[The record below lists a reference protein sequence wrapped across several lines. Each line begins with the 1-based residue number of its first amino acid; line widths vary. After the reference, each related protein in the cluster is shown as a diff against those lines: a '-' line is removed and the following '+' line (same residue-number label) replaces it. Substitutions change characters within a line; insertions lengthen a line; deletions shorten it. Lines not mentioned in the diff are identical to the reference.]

1 MISQNNL
8 RRKVVLLAAPVAIFS
23 GIVFGFECARIGK
36 LPLAFI
42 DFSMA
47 ILYLVAWYVAF
58 HKPESTFPSNF
69 SAVSTSL
76 FFYYLFISGGIDGL
90 GILWSLVIPLITF
103 FLTGFQIG
111 GRIGGV
117 YLLMTVLAI
126 LYDWYAPGFFYH
138 YSYQFLLRFYG
149 VYLLIL
155 IIAGVYEYHKG
166 KIEQALFELLYA
178 AEEDKNR
185 IARSELRYRALFEGT
200 GQGIIV
206 ASIENPTIL
215 EANPAAH
222 ELFGYEMGHLKG
234 VPIRNIHPQELVD
247 KTLELFQKNASSHR
261 SMVSQIPCLKADGT
275 VFYSDL
281 FTTVLNID
289 NSPCVVGFF
298 SDVSEK
304 VKAERELIN
313 ARKAA
318 DAANE
323 AKSFFLANMSHEIR
337 TPLNGIIGMT
347 ELLNLTNLDDEQ
359 KKYAEIIR
367 QSGQSLLTLLS
378 DVLDFSKI
386 ESGKMAIENLSFDL
400 LAAVEEVCSQMRFK
414 AVSKGL
420 EFKNDIFAGC
430 PTRVFGDSIRVRQIL
445 INLLDNAI
453 KFTASG
459 SIRLKISNNGVLHGK
474 NNLLFEVIDTGIG
487 IPEEKLPFLFQSF
500 SQLDASTTRVYGGT
514 GLGLSICSKLAHL
527 MGGDIGVISTF
538 GKGTNF
544 WFSIPFAVEK
554 VKPDSAVE
562 QPVET
567 PVDTGTVEIRPE
579 IRPEIKLEQPDETE
593 PRRENWQVLLGDDNS
608 TNFLVVQAMLA
619 KISARVDFAE
629 NGHEII
635 LALKRKKY
643 DLVLLDLHMPML
655 DGFETYS
662 LIQRNIREGFCYS
675 VPVVVITADAFSK
688 TRETC
693 FEMGMQDFISKPFNM
708 PDFLAT
714 VKKWLPEK

>member
-1 MISQNNL
+1 M
-8 RRKVVLLAAPVAIFS
+8 LLAAPVAIFS
-23 GIVFGFECARIGK
+23 GVIFGSECLRIGK
-36 LPLAFI
+36 IPLAII

-47 ILYLVAWYVAF
+47 VLYLVAWYVAYR
-58 HKPESTFPSNF
+58 KPESTFPCNF

-76 FFYYLFISGGIDGL
+76 FFFYLFVSGGIEGL
-90 GILWSLVIPLITF
+90 GILWSLVIPLIAF
-103 FLTGFQIG
+103 FLTGFQVG
-111 GRIGGV
+111 GRICGA
-117 YLLMTVLAI
+117 YLLMTVVAI
-126 LYDWYAPGFFYH
+126 FYDCYSPGLLYH
-138 YSYQFLLRFYG
+138 YEYPFLLRFYG

-155 IIAGVYEYHKG
+155 IVAGAYEYHKE
-166 KIEQALFELLYA
+166 KIEHALFELLYA

-185 IARSELRYRALFEGT
+185 IALSELRYRALFEGT
-200 GQGIIV
+200 GQGVIV

-234 VPIRNIHPQELVD
+234 IPIKNIHPDELTD
-247 KTLELFQKNASSHR
+247 KILALFQKNASSHR
-261 SMVSQIPCLKADGT
+261 SMVSQLPCRKADGT
-275 VFYSDL
+275 IFYSDL

-289 NSPCVVGFF
+289 NHPCVVGFF

-347 ELLNLTNLDDEQ
+347 ELLNLTSLTDEQ
-359 KKYAEIIR
+359 QKYAEIIR

-400 LAAVEEVCSQMRFK
+400 IAVVEEVCSQIRFK
-414 AVSKGL
+414 AESKGL
-420 EFKNDIFAGC
+420 ELKTEIFAGC
-430 PTRVFGDSIRVRQIL
+430 PTKVFGDSIRVRQIL

-453 KFTASG
+453 KFTTSG
-459 SIRLKISNNGVLHGK
+459 SVRLKISGNGMTHGRQ
-474 NNLLFEVIDTGIG
+474 NLLFEVIDTGIG
-487 IPEEKLPFLFQSF
+487 IPEEKIPFLFQSF
-500 SQLDASTTRVYGGT
+500 SQLDVSTTRLYGGT

-538 GKGTNF
+538 GSGTNF

-554 VKPDSAVE
+554 ARTDADAEPTAEKPTGKRAVEKIPEVKP
-562 QPVET
+562 
-567 PVDTGTVEIRPE
+567 
-579 IRPEIKLEQPDETE
+579 EQPDKSVPRQET
-593 PRRENWQVLLGDDNS
+593 WQILLGDDNS

-619 KISARVDFAE
+619 KIGARVDFAE

-675 VPVVVITADAFSK
+675 VPVVVITADAFAK

-714 VKKWLPEK
+714 VKKWLPER

>member
-1 MISQNNL
+1 M
-8 RRKVVLLAAPVAIFS
+8 LLAAPVAIFS

>member
-1 MISQNNL
+1 M
-8 RRKVVLLAAPVAIFS
+8 LLAAPVAIFS
-23 GIVFGFECARIGK
+23 GVVFGSECVRIGK
-36 LPLAFI
+36 IPLAII

-47 ILYLVAWYVAF
+47 ILYVVAWYVAYR
-58 HKPESTFPSNF
+58 KPESTFPCNF
-69 SAVSTSL
+69 SAVSTSF
-76 FFYYLFISGGIDGL
+76 FFYYLFISGGIEGL
-90 GILWSLVIPLITF
+90 GILWSLVIPLISF
-103 FLTGFQIG
+103 FLTGFHTG
-111 GRIGGV
+111 GRICSA
-117 YLLMTVLAI
+117 YLLMTLIAI
-126 LYDWYAPGFFYH
+126 SYDWYSPGVLYH
-138 YSYQFLLRFYG
+138 YSYAFLLRFYG
-149 VYLLIL
+149 VNLLIL
-155 IIAGVYEYHKG
+155 IISGAYEYHKG
-166 KIEQALFELLYA
+166 KIENALLELLYA

-222 ELFGYEMGHLKG
+222 ELFGYEMGHLQG
-234 VPIRNIHPQELVD
+234 VPIRNIHPDELVE

-261 SMVSQIPCLKADGT
+261 SMVSQLPCRKADGT
-275 VFYSDL
+275 VFYADL
-281 FTTVLNID
+281 FTTVLNIE
-289 NSPCVVGFF
+289 NHPCVVGFF

-347 ELLNLTNLDDEQ
+347 ELLSSTSLSDDQ

-367 QSGQSLLTLLS
+367 QSGQNLLALLS

-400 LAAVEEVCSQMRFK
+400 IAVVKEVCSQMRFK
-414 AVSKGL
+414 AEKKGL
-420 EFKNDIFAGC
+420 EFATEVYSGC
-430 PTRVFGDSIRVRQIL
+430 PEKVSGDAIRVRQIL

-459 SIRLKISNNGVLHGK
+459 NVKLKISSNGMIHGK
-474 NNLLFEVIDTGIG
+474 NNLLFEVIDSGIG

-500 SQLDASTTRVYGGT
+500 SQLDASTTRLYGGT
-514 GLGLSICSKLAHL
+514 GLGLSIGSKLAHL

-554 VKPDSAVE
+554 ARSDSTAEPIVEKQTGSVIATAKSSEVKTE
-562 QPVET
+562 QPEET
-567 PVDTGTVEIRPE
+567 PPQRD
-579 IRPEIKLEQPDETE
+579 
-593 PRRENWQVLLGDDNS
+593 NWLVLLGDDNN
-608 TNFLVVQAMLA
+608 TNFLVVQAMLT
-619 KISARVDFAE
+619 KIGARVDFAE
-629 NGHEII
+629 NGHEVI

-662 LIQRNIREGFCYS
+662 LIQRNIREGFSYS
-675 VPVVVITADAFSK
+675 VPVVAITADAFAK

-708 PDFLAT
+708 PDFIAT
-714 VKKWLPEK
+714 VKKWLPRK

>member
-1 MISQNNL
+1 M
-8 RRKVVLLAAPVAIFS
+8 AAPVAIFS
-23 GIVFGFECARIGK
+23 GVVFGSECLRIGK
-36 LPLAFI
+36 IPLAII

-47 ILYLVAWYVAF
+47 ILYLVAWYIAF
-58 HKPESTFPSNF
+58 RRPESTFPGKF
-69 SAVSTSL
+69 AAVSTSI
-76 FFYYLFISGGIDGL
+76 FFFYLFISGGIEGL
-90 GILWSLVIPLITF
+90 GILWSLVIPLVSF
-103 FLTGFQIG
+103 FLTGFQTG
-111 GRIGGV
+111 GRICGG
-117 YLLMTVLAI
+117 YMLLTLLAVF
-126 LYDWYAPGFFYH
+126 YDLYAPGLLYH
-138 YSYQFLLRFYG
+138 YSYAFLIRFYG
-149 VYLLIL
+149 VYTLIL
-155 IIAGVYEYHKG
+155 IIAGAYEYHKG
-166 KIEQALFELLYA
+166 KIEHALLELLYA

-200 GQGIIV
+200 GQGIII
-206 ASIENPTIL
+206 ATIENPEIL

-222 ELFGYEMGHLKG
+222 ELFGYELGHLKG
-234 VPIRNIHPQELVD
+234 VPIRNIHPDELAE

-261 SMVSQIPCLKADGT
+261 SMVSQLPCRKADGT

-289 NSPCVVGFF
+289 NCPCVVGFF
-298 SDVSEK
+298 SDVTEK

-337 TPLNGIIGMT
+337 TPLNGIIGMA
-347 ELLNLTNLDDEQ
+347 ELLNLTNLDEDQ

-367 QSGQSLLTLLS
+367 QSGQSLLGLLS

-386 ESGKMAIENLSFDL
+386 ESGKMAIENLAFDL
-400 LAAVEEVCSQMRFK
+400 LALAEEVCSQARFK
-414 AVSKGL
+414 ASSKGL
-420 EFKNDIFAGC
+420 EFKTEIFSGC
-430 PTRVFGDSIRVRQIL
+430 PKMVLGDSIRVRQIL
-445 INLLDNAI
+445 VNLLDNAI

-459 SIRLKISNNGVLHGK
+459 SIGLKISSNGTIHGK
-474 NNLLFEVIDTGIG
+474 KNLLFEVIDTGIG

-500 SQLDASTTRVYGGT
+500 SQLDASTTRLYGGT
-514 GLGLSICSKLAHL
+514 GLGLAICSKLAHL
-527 MGGDIGVISTF
+527 MGGDIGVISSF

-544 WFSIPFAVEK
+544 WFSLPFAIEK
-554 VKPDSAVE
+554 NSSDSASE
-562 QPVET
+562 PAA
-567 PVDTGTVEIRPE
+567 
-579 IRPEIKLEQPDETE
+579 EIKKIKATSQPGREVEADQSEKKLPRHET
-593 PRRENWQVLLGDDNS
+593 WQVLLGDDNN
-608 TNFLVVQAMLA
+608 TNFLVVKAMLT
-619 KISARVDFAE
+619 KISANVDFAE
-629 NGHEII
+629 NGHEVI

-675 VPVVVITADAFSK
+675 VPVVAITADAFTK